1 VTLND
6 WLERRRAVQD
16 VLAELT
22 IWTPREREGAFRSW
36 LRRSFSLVHLHV
48 LTLLETS
55 GPMSITALAES
66 LDVSV
71 AAVTGIVDR
80 MEERRLVERRPGPG
94 DRRVVLVHPTRRGT
108 GLFRALG
115 RQRRAALA
123 PILERMTDEE
133 IAATLTGLR
142 AMRRVRAELLVP
154 DPPANEPEGAP

>member
-1 VTLND
+1 MTLND
-6 WLERRRAVQD
+6 WTERRRALQD

-22 IWTPREREGAFRSW
+22 TWTPREREGAFRSW

-55 GPMSITALAES
+55 GPLSISALAES

-80 MEERRLVERRPGPG
+80 MEERRLVERRPGPD
-94 DRRVVLVHPTRRGT
+94 DRRVVLVHPTRRGSR
-108 GLFRALG
+108 LFQALG

-142 AMRRVRAELLVP
+142 AMRRVRAEILA
-154 DPPANEPEGAP
+154 PAAGAPPEDAAP

>member
-1 VTLND
+1 MTLND
-6 WLERRRAVQD
+6 WIERRRALQD

-22 IWTPREREGAFRSW
+22 TWTPREREGAFRSW

-55 GPMSITALAES
+55 GPMSISALAES

-80 MEERRLVERRPGPG
+80 MEERRLVERRQGPD
-94 DRRVVLVHPTRRGT
+94 DRRVVVVHATRRGT
-108 GLFRALG
+108 RVFEALG
-115 RQRRAALA
+115 RQRRAVLA
-123 PILERMTDEE
+123 PILERMSDEE

-142 AMRRVRAELLVP
+142 AMRRVRAEILAP
-154 DPPANEPEGAP
+154 DAGDRPGT

>member
-1 VTLND
+1 VTLKE
-6 WLERRRAVQD
+6 WSERRRAVQD
-16 VLAELT
+16 VLSELT
-22 IWTPREREGAFRSW
+22 VWTPREREGAFRSW

-55 GPMSITALAES
+55 GPMSIGALAES

-80 MEERRLVERRPGPG
+80 MEERRLVERRHKED
-94 DRRVVLVHPTRRGT
+94 DRRVVLVHPTRRGSR
-108 GLFRALG
+108 LFEALG

-142 AMRRVRAELLVP
+142 AMRRVRAEILRPGAP
-154 DPPANEPEGAP
+154 DLDGEPE